1 MPAETTI
8 GVDKETLQVVK
19 SAKEY
24 PGQSYDELLR
34 RTFGSDDEETEDRG

>member
-8 GVDKETLQVVK
+8 GVSKETLRTVK

-24 PGQSYDELLR
+24 PGQSYDELLQ
-34 RTFGSDDEETEDRG
+34 RTFGSDGQEAEDRG